1 MLALDQANTVAASA
15 PALKLFGLASLSFS
29 VLPGDFNGD
38 GVVSSADM
46 TDINNATVGAYDVW
60 ADLLGTG
67 TVNINDVKLA
77 RSKIGTSL
85 PPAN

>member
-1 MLALDQANTVAASA
+1 MGQVFRGAH
-15 PALKLFGLASLSFS
+15 FSFS

-38 GVVSSADM
+38 GVVTSADVA
-46 TDINNATVGAYDVW
+46 DINNATVGAYDVW

-85 PPAN
+85 PPLS